1 MGDVTPHPRTR
12 GPKVTPP
19 ARLDTSHDFSKF
31 DCGKQV
37 LNDWLRNTASGS
49 EGTTARTYV
58 VCIENRVVVGYY
70 CISTGS
76 IERKALPAKFK
87 RQQGIPNQIPVAIIG
102 RLAVDFSYKRIG
114 LGHDLLSDALK
125 RVASAAEIIGI
136 RAVLVHAL
144 DEESVPFYTEH
155 KFQHCPTG
163 DRTFFLPIETIVGS
177 L

>member
-1 MGDVTPHPRTR
+1 MGEVTSITTEMR
-12 GPKVTPP
+12 GLKPP
-19 ARLDTSHDFSKF
+19 ARLNTSHDLSKF

-58 VCIENRVVVGYY
+58 VCSDNFVVGYY

-76 IERKALPAKFK
+76 IERKAIPTKFK

-102 RLAVDFSYKRIG
+102 RLAVDLSQQGIG
-114 LGHDLLSDALK
+114 LGRDLLSDALK

-136 RAVLVHAL
+136 RAVLLHAL
-144 DEESVPFYTEH
+144 DEETVPFYIKH
-155 KFQHCPTG
+155 KFQRCPTG
-163 DRTFFLPIETIVGS
+163 DRTFFLPIETIIGS
-177 L
+177 I

>member
-1 MGDVTPHPRTR
+1 MGEVTPHPRAR
-12 GPKVTPP
+12 GQKVIPP
-19 ARLDTSHDFSKF
+19 ARLDTSHDLSKF
-31 DCGKQV
+31 DCGKPT

-58 VCIENRVVVGYY
+58 VCIENVVIGYY

-76 IERKALPAKFK
+76 IERKAMPTKFK

-102 RLAVDFSYKRIG
+102 RLAVDLNFKGKG
-114 LGHDLLSDALK
+114 LGRDLLKDALK

-136 RAVLVHAL
+136 RAALLHAL
-144 DEESVPFYTEH
+144 EEETVSFYE
-155 KFQHCPTG
+155 KIEFQRCPTG
-163 DRTFFLPIETIVGS
+163 DRTFFLPIETIIGA